1 MGPVMKLIKT
11 WVNDEEWELIQEY
24 CQRKGISVYRL
35 LKDSVFQ
42 YIERTRESRRK
53 RD

>member
-1 MGPVMKLIKT
+1 MGLVMKLIKT
-11 WVNDEEWELIQEY
+11 WVNDEEWEFIQEY
-24 CQRKGISVYRL
+24 CERKEISVYRL

-42 YIERTRESRRK
+42 YIESTRESSRE

>member
-1 MGPVMKLIKT
+1 MKLIKT
-11 WVNDEEWELIQEY
+11 WVNDEEWERIQEY

-42 YIERTRESRRK
+42 YMESARESSRK